1 MSSIM
6 KVQRLAWIERHQAY
20 GDLMD
25 QVSDAIRDRNEEA
38 LSTLTDE
45 SERIIHAMQD
55 AWSDVLARAEGPAPG
70 PASRVGRVEGPA
82 SRVEAHPFDIDRDGE
97 IGRLAK
103 SVERALDKV
112 RTAEKELAQW
122 GSELGTSLGT
132 VNQGRNALRGYAIGK
147 GR

>member
-1 MSSIM
+1 MSRIM
-6 KVQRLAWIERHQAY
+6 IERHQAY

-45 SERIIHAMQD
+45 SDGIIHAMQD
-55 AWSDVLARAEGPAPG
+55 AWSDVLAR
-70 PASRVGRVEGPA
+70 
-82 SRVEAHPFDIDRDGE
+82 VEAHPFDSNRDGE
-97 IGRLAK
+97 IRRLTQ

-112 RTAEKELAQW
+112 RTTQKELAQW